1 MKRIFCILAIALFA
15 IFQWGCGSS
24 KSASISAPSNG
35 RAASVSSASLAGKKV
50 LVTYFSATG
59 NTKKVAEDIAKET
72 GADVFRIEAAQPYAS
87 NPYQDTDRIKKE
99 AFENER
105 PEVKELLP
113 EKDMATYD
121 VIFVGSPIW
130 WHQPAMVVCTFLEK
144 YDLSGKTVIPF
155 FTYGSRDYLNESMQ
169 RIYKST
175 PNSIHVPQTLPMDLE
190 PDNIQ
195 EVQKDDAGIF
205 MPEDASDTASWL
217 RQIGVLP

>member
-1 MKRIFCILAIALFA
+1 MKRIFFILAITMFALFN
-15 IFQWGCGSS
+15 WGCANGNSS
-24 KSASISAPSNG
+24 SDSTTATPQSSSISSTP
-35 RAASVSSASLAGKKV
+35 LAGKKV

-59 NTKKVAEDIAKET
+59 NTKKVAEEIAKET
-72 GADVFRIEAAQPYAS
+72 GADLFRIEAATPYAS

-105 PEVKELLP
+105 PKVKQLIP
-113 EKDMATYD
+113 EKDMASYD

-130 WHQPAMVVCTFLEK
+130 WHQPAMVVSTFLES

-169 RIYKST
+169 RIYHST
-175 PNSIHVPQTLPMDLE
+175 PNSHHIPQTLPTDLD

-195 EVQKDDAGIF
+195 EVQKDDAGII

-217 RQIGVLP
+217 HQIGVLQ